1 MPYEVKKVGKNYK
14 LFKPKEKKYVKTNY
28 KSKQS
33 ALNAGVNFMKY
44 RKENPVIRGNKIL
57 NKKS

>member
-14 LFKPKEKKYVKTNY
+14 LYKLKEKKYVKTNY

-33 ALNAGVNFMKY
+33 AINSAINFMNY
-44 RKENPVIRGNKIL
+44 RNENPVVRGNKIVS
-57 NKKS
+57 KS

>member
-14 LFKPKEKKYVKTNY
+14 LYKLKEKKYVKTNY

-33 ALNAGVNFMKY
+33 ALNAGVNFMNY
-44 RKENPVIRGNKIL
+44 RNEKPVIRGNKIVS
-57 NKKS
+57 KS